1 MGMSKIDKDWCVDEA
16 QVIITGPIVRNI
28 HVFTWFQEFN
38 SSKERNIIT

>member
-28 HVFTWFQEFN
+28 HGSK
-38 SSKERNIIT
+38 SSIVVKNVT